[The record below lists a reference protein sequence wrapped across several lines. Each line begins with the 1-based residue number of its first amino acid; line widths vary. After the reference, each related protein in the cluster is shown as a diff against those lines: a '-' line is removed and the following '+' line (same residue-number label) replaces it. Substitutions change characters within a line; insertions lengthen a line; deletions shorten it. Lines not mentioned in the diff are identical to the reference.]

1 MSAMTRTRA
10 RALVGAA
17 LLATV
22 GSGLVALPASAAGSG
37 LHVELECVSAPLDDE
52 TTYLARFRVLN
63 PGSGTVNVPA
73 GEGANDF
80 LPTSDVG
87 QPTSFNPG
95 WTTFETTFPAEGS
108 VAWTL
113 DSATATAT
121 AAAPACE
128 YVYSGPFVIGTPSV
142 GSTLTMAGERVDF
155 AGEGYYDVLYQ
166 WWRDCDG
173 TPEQVATGPQ
183 YVVQPANVG
192 ERLGATI
199 TYRHGTHGIV
209 LKSTC
214 GPDATAG
221 AAPVSS
227 AAPSVVGTPKVGVP
241 LTLSAATWAGST
253 PIGESVRWEVCD
265 AVTCVP
271 AGSGPAYT
279 PDADAAGKSVRAV
292 VTGTN
297 GYGSGS
303 ATTAA
308 VGPVVSDVAPSVA
321 PHSESVAHVVGLP
334 RTGSVLSIASGS
346 WSGTA
351 PIAETV
357 SWESCDATACRTVG
371 TGPTYAPLVA
381 DLGRSLRAVV
391 TATNV
396 AGARTVTTPAVGP
409 VDAPPGPAPA
419 AAALKL
425 STTRL
430 DLGQVKVRKA
440 GKARTVLI
448 SNGGG
453 TPLVVQSVGAAGKQ
467 RKDVVLTTTCP
478 GDTLAPGASCSVTLR
493 LKPAAAGRR
502 TATLVV
508 TSTAPGGPAQATLT
522 GRGVKRR

>member
-1 MSAMTRTRA
+1 MTRNCA

-63 PGSGTVNVPA
+63 PGSGTVNLPA

-113 DSATATAT
+113 DSAAATAT
-121 AAAPACE
+121 ASSPACE
-128 YVYSGPFVIGTPSV
+128 YVYSGPVVIGTPSV

-155 AGEGYYDVLYQ
+155 AGDGYYDVLYQ

-183 YVVQPANVG
+183 YVVQPSNVG

-209 LKSTC
+209 LSSSC
-214 GPDATAG
+214 GPEATAG
-221 AAPVSS
+221 AGPTSS

-241 LTLSAATWAGST
+241 LSLSAATWAGST
-253 PIGESVRWEVCD
+253 PIDESVDWEVCD
-265 AVTCVP
+265 AATCVP

-279 PDADAAGKSVRAV
+279 PDTDDVGRSVRAV
-292 VTGTN
+292 VTGSN
-297 GYGSGS
+297 GFGSGS
-303 ATTAA
+303 VTTAA
-308 VGPVVSDVAPSVA
+308 VGPVASAAAPSAA
-321 PHSESVAHVVGLP
+321 PHAEVVAHVVGAP
-334 RTGSVLSIASGS
+334 RLGSVLSIAGGS
-346 WSGTA
+346 WSGSA
-351 PIAETV
+351 PISETIG
-357 SWESCDATACRTVG
+357 WESCDDSVCRAVG
-371 TGPTYAPLVA
+371 TGPAYAPVAA

-396 AGARTVTTPAVGP
+396 AGAQVVTTAAVGP
-409 VDAPPGPAPA
+409 VTAPPGPSPA
-419 AAALKL
+419 AAALTL

-430 DLGQVKVRKA
+430 DLGTVKVHKP
-440 GKARTVLI
+440 GKARTVRI
-448 SNGGG
+448 SNVGG
-453 TPLVVQSVGAAGKQ
+453 TPLVVQSIGVSGKH

-478 GDTLAPGASCSVTLR
+478 GDTLAPGASCSVKLQLR
-493 LKPAAAGRR
+493 PAAAGRR
-502 TATLVV
+502 TAALMV
-508 TSTAPGGPAQATLT
+508 TSTAPGGPARAALT
-522 GRGVKRR
+522 GRGVRRR